1 MKLRTAVLLV
11 LLPVLALGA
20 LVGVSQWAGR
30 TPAEVLGHAERLLR
44 PIPVLN
50 LLIGPALGGLQQAFA
65 NDAAGGLQL
74 PFSVPPLAP
83 NPAQVRAAEAAGATV
98 APMTTAA
105 TDVGRH
111 LQVGPGHAIR
121 TVAGAAAVARDG
133 DTIEIDPG
141 DYPSDVAVWT
151 QNNLVIR
158 GMGPRVR
165 LLANGASA
173 ERKATWIM
181 RGGRITIEGIDF
193 IGARA
198 PDGNGAGIRFERGH
212 LVLRRCLFYDNQNGL
227 LASPNPDS
235 VLEIEASEFAYNG
248 AGDGLT
254 HHLYVNRVRQLTVT
268 GSYFHHGNVGHLI
281 KSRAANNLIA
291 YNRLSDE
298 IGGRASY
305 ELEFAEGGV
314 ARVLGNLVQQ
324 GSMTSNSVM
333 VSYGTEGLHWPI
345 NRLQMAFNTLVN
357 DHPHGGT
364 FVRAAP
370 GGELVLL
377 LDNVMLGRGG
387 LDLPADAVRQGNH
400 DLEWLDFAQAAR
412 VDWRLTAAARA
423 RLTPL
428 PVAEI
433 DAALLPRQEYRHPA
447 GLQPVDGPTRLPGA
461 LQSPAP

>member
-1 MKLRTAVLLV
+1 
-11 LLPVLALGA
+11 
-20 LVGVSQWAGR
+20 VGVSQWAGR
-30 TPAEVLGHAERLLR
+30 TPAEVLGHAERLVQ
-44 PIPVLN
+44 PMPVLN
-50 LLIGPALGGLQQAFA
+50 MLVSPALRGLRQAFA
-65 NDAAGGLQL
+65 DKAAGGVQL
-74 PFSVPPLAP
+74 PFRVPPLAA
-83 NPAQVRAAEAAGATV
+83 NPAEATAAGTPV
-98 APMTTAA
+98 APTAPSA
-105 TDVGRH
+105 PDETSAGRRI
-111 LQVGPGHAIR
+111 QVGPGRAIR

-141 DYPSDVAVWT
+141 DYPGDVAIWT

-165 LLANGASA
+165 LLANGANA
-173 ERKATWIM
+173 EGKATWVL

-198 PDGNGAGIRFERGH
+198 PEGNGAGIRFERGQ
-212 LVLRRCLFYDNQNGL
+212 LVVRRCLFYDNQNGL

-235 VLEIEASEFAYNG
+235 VLEIESSEFAYNG

-268 GSYFHHGNVGHLI
+268 GSYFHHANVGHLI

-314 ARVLGNLVQQ
+314 ARVIGNLVQQ
-324 GSMTSNSVM
+324 GSMSSNSVM

-364 FVRAAP
+364 FVRATA

-400 DLEWLDFAQAAR
+400 DLDWLDFAQAAR
-412 VDWRLTAAARA
+412 EDWRLTAAARA
-423 RLTPL
+423 RLKPL
-428 PVAEI
+428 PVGEI
-433 DAALLPRQEYRHPA
+433 DAELLPRQEYRHPA
-447 GLQPVDGPTRLPGA
+447 GLQPIDGRTRLPGA
-461 LQSPAP
+461 LQTPAP